1 MLLAGQD
8 WSYDPEKKEM
18 RSKMKGHKC
27 DRIAAERRE
36 NTANLMQ
43 KMPEMLLAYKKRR
56 ITVLYSSLVQRILSF
71 WKVSVNQVSLYFES
85 YMQTILPTGT
95 VNKRFYMTACMACF
109 VRSTSRELPG
119 ISGKI

>member
-8 WSYDPEKKEM
+8 WSYDPEEKEM

-56 ITVLYSSLVQRILSF
+56 
-71 WKVSVNQVSLYFES
+71 WEKKMKEEE
-85 YMQTILPTGT
+85 
-95 VNKRFYMTACMACF
+95 KA
-109 VRSTSRELPG
+109 
-119 ISGKI
+119 KDK

>member
-1 MLLAGQD
+1 MAGKAAQSVVNAVGEYQYPWREKLAKYKLELSKGV
-8 WSYDPEKKEM
+8 WKKEM

-56 ITVLYSSLVQRILSF
+56 
-71 WKVSVNQVSLYFES
+71 WEKKMKDEE
-85 YMQTILPTGT
+85 
-95 VNKRFYMTACMACF
+95 KA
-109 VRSTSRELPG
+109 
-119 ISGKI
+119 KDK

>member
-8 WSYDPEKKEM
+8 WSYDPEEKEM

-56 ITVLYSSLVQRILSF
+56 
-71 WKVSVNQVSLYFES
+71 WEK
-85 YMQTILPTGT
+85 
-95 VNKRFYMTACMACF
+95 
-109 VRSTSRELPG
+109 
-119 ISGKI
+119 KIKAEEKAKDK